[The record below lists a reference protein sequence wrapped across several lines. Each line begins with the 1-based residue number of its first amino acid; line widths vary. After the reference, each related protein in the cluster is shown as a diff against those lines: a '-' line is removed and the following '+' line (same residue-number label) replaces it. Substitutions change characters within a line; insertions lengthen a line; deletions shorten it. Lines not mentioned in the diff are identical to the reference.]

1 MTSDPG
7 RSRAVLFGVHDFRDL
22 PRLDGVRHNAPA
34 LRELLTSDEIGGL
47 ADEDCTVVPH
57 DGTQQQLL
65 DALHD
70 AAQEATDLLLVYY
83 AGHGHFGGRD
93 RQFLLAT
100 GNSSGQRPYHSV
112 KYSDIRDLVAG
123 SAAQRKVVVIDCCF
137 SGRALSMADEQ
148 TPTQLDTEITGACVL
163 TSAAETERS
172 LCLPDGS
179 VFTLELTKLL
189 SEGLS
194 GELTGGR
201 QGEHLP
207 ELTMTDVFNALHTRL
222 HGRTVDGLRVPQ
234 PRMSTRDLGHQ
245 IVLARNRAYTG
256 PPTDG
261 PESASEEHPWVA
273 ATRDHPLWNYV
284 TDERGLLSLRETAT
298 ALVAR
303 AAAASEDD
311 GEALGG
317 DPWHSPA
324 FTDRVAEWT
333 DSLLLDSSLRPD
345 ELELS
350 AAEVFLLVTH
360 PYLHAAFWRQ
370 NASRYASI
378 SPTVLA
384 EAQSTAP
391 ARRSYDLFLRNHPR
405 LVRRALRS
413 SDPRAAE
420 AIGWWLFHRWLVLEP
435 RLYDP
440 AAAETLLDRLAVPL
454 GERSPRER
462 RLVEDVLDPR
472 LVSRL
477 LRAPQLT
484 GPSERDDGMPR
495 SVGVAETAQR
505 VRAHQLAEL
514 LRIAH
519 LFAVDPVALPEVL
532 VDHVGIGYAVD
543 LPELHSTL
551 DRLRW
556 EANGR
561 TRVLGAL
568 CHHLAV
574 ELGLRQHAGTL
585 DTLLARIDIRS
596 GDGERPA
603 LLRNLPL
610 HATAEQVTPAADASG
625 RWAYESTEL
634 RFRLADDRIQELLM
648 GEQLYG
654 DPALAIRELY
664 QNALDACRY
673 RRARTEYLGVTRG
686 QRMPYQGTITFS
698 QGVDEKGPYLE
709 CRDNGIGMGEAELRD
724 VFSHAGMSFADMPE
738 YIEEKA
744 RWEEHGVSMHPNS
757 QFGVGVLSYFM
768 LADDITVTTCR
779 LTPDGLPGEHLR
791 VEIAGPGSLF
801 RIQRLERCPDAYT
814 SVRLRLRSSDVTSCV
829 DVLRRILWISECAV
843 TASDGQG
850 EKEVWRP
857 NVLGG
862 SAPLGAADPHD
873 PSAGRTPD
881 AVVVGTSTP
890 AVWWCSTRGA
900 ILADGLWAGE
910 HRFGAVVNL
919 SGKHTPRLTV
929 DRRRIIEADTAET
942 ERLLRQEIPSLLAAG
957 DAVFRH
963 GWLAYMLEESPELA
977 DAIFAE
983 AVRTGFTP
991 WRIAGREV
999 DIRKCGY
1006 YPPDDVMNGSLRSSG
1021 WVNPVWPAISSFR
1034 MEALTD
1040 AGFFPG
1046 FVVAKPSDRALPVP
1060 SDIYALM
1067 PQWNTN
1073 RPDPARR
1080 EPAMSWDL
1088 RVNLRLVNR
1097 AARRTGW
1104 SFQKVV
1110 DRLERLGFSAPTASV
1125 TRLEPD
1131 DLRIVGDLELGDPVH
1146 PARILQAAAQTGRAP
1161 QHIVSHLAEL
1171 GYRVAPG
1178 PVPRPEP
1185 HDVLILS
1192 QDLDG
1197 QEPWLDVDRQVSIAH
1212 LVRAAYATRLSADKI
1227 AARLREFGLSVPTTR
1242 VPSLESDDF
1251 RILSENA
1258 TGIRPWIDPARPVHP
1273 AHVILA
1279 AATTGHSADHVVSR
1293 LTELGHRVSA
1303 LPVPLHEPGDL
1314 RILSKHGRETAPW
1327 IDLDAE
1333 VHPVQILR
1341 AAWVAGRPVD
1351 HVTSRLAQFGFRIA
1365 PMPRPEPD
1373 DAHILSRDLDGEP
1386 PWIDYDRPVNPPHI
1400 LRAAEATNRSPR
1412 AVLARLEELGLR
1424 LHDAVALSP

>member
-454 GERSPRER
+454 GERSPGNAGSSRTSSIPAWSPGCCAHPSSPDRPSGTTGCRAAWEWR
-462 RLVEDVLDPR
+462 RP
-472 LVSRL
+472 
-477 LRAPQLT
+477 
-484 GPSERDDGMPR
+484 PS
-495 SVGVAETAQR
+495 
-505 VRAHQLAEL
+505 
-514 LRIAH
+514 
-519 LFAVDPVALPEVL
+519 
-532 VDHVGIGYAVD
+532 
-543 LPELHSTL
+543 
-551 DRLRW
+551 
-556 EANGR
+556 
-561 TRVLGAL
+561 
-568 CHHLAV
+568 
-574 ELGLRQHAGTL
+574 
-585 DTLLARIDIRS
+585 
-596 GDGERPA
+596 
-603 LLRNLPL
+603 
-610 HATAEQVTPAADASG
+610 ASG
-625 RWAYESTEL
+625 RTSSRNSCASPTSSRSTRSPCRRCWWTTWASVTPSIS
-634 RFRLADDRIQELLM
+634 R
-648 GEQLYG
+648 
-654 DPALAIRELY
+654 
-664 QNALDACRY
+664 NCT
-673 RRARTEYLGVTRG
+673 ARWTGCGGKRTDG
-686 QRMPYQGTITFS
+686 
-698 QGVDEKGPYLE
+698 
-709 CRDNGIGMGEAELRD
+709 
-724 VFSHAGMSFADMPE
+724 PE
-738 YIEEKA
+738 YWAPCATISP
-744 RWEEHGVSMHPNS
+744 WNS
-757 QFGVGVLSYFM
+757 ACG
-768 LADDITVTTCR
+768 
-779 LTPDGLPGEHLR
+779 
-791 VEIAGPGSLF
+791 
-801 RIQRLERCPDAYT
+801 
-814 SVRLRLRSSDVTSCV
+814 
-829 DVLRRILWISECAV
+829 
-843 TASDGQG
+843 
-850 EKEVWRP
+850 
-857 NVLGG
+857 
-862 SAPLGAADPHD
+862 
-873 PSAGRTPD
+873 
-881 AVVVGTSTP
+881 STP
-890 AVWWCSTRGA
+890 APSTPC
-900 ILADGLWAGE
+900 W
-910 HRFGAVVNL
+910 
-919 SGKHTPRLTV
+919 P
-929 DRRRIIEADTAET
+929 
-942 ERLLRQEIPSLLAAG
+942 
-957 DAVFRH
+957 
-963 GWLAYMLEESPELA
+963 
-977 DAIFAE
+977 
-983 AVRTGFTP
+983 
-991 WRIAGREV
+991 
-999 DIRKCGY
+999 
-1006 YPPDDVMNGSLRSSG
+1006 GSTS
-1021 WVNPVWPAISSFR
+1021 
-1034 MEALTD
+1034 
-1040 AGFFPG
+1040 
-1046 FVVAKPSDRALPVP
+1046 
-1060 SDIYALM
+1060 
-1067 PQWNTN
+1067 
-1073 RPDPARR
+1073 
-1080 EPAMSWDL
+1080 
-1088 RVNLRLVNR
+1088 
-1097 AARRTGW
+1097 
-1104 SFQKVV
+1104 
-1110 DRLERLGFSAPTASV
+1110 
-1125 TRLEPD
+1125 
-1131 DLRIVGDLELGDPVH
+1131 
-1146 PARILQAAAQTGRAP
+1146 
-1161 QHIVSHLAEL
+1161 
-1171 GYRVAPG
+1171 
-1178 PVPRPEP
+1178 
-1185 HDVLILS
+1185 
-1192 QDLDG
+1192 
-1197 QEPWLDVDRQVSIAH
+1197 
-1212 LVRAAYATRLSADKI
+1212 
-1227 AARLREFGLSVPTTR
+1227 
-1242 VPSLESDDF
+1242 
-1251 RILSENA
+1251 
-1258 TGIRPWIDPARPVHP
+1258 
-1273 AHVILA
+1273 A
-1279 AATTGHSADHVVSR
+1279 AATENGPPCCATSPCTPPPSR
-1293 LTELGHRVSA
+1293 
-1303 LPVPLHEPGDL
+1303 
-1314 RILSKHGRETAPW
+1314 
-1327 IDLDAE
+1327 
-1333 VHPVQILR
+1333 
-1341 AAWVAGRPVD
+1341 
-1351 HVTSRLAQFGFRIA
+1351 
-1365 PMPRPEPD
+1365 
-1373 DAHILSRDLDGEP
+1373 
-1386 PWIDYDRPVNPPHI
+1386 
-1400 LRAAEATNRSPR
+1400 
-1412 AVLARLEELGLR
+1412 
-1424 LHDAVALSP
+1424 